1 MTLPKVDTT
10 PVDIMWPTEANADA
24 AQVYRCAPPPPPVS
38 AERMPVHASANQSQS
53 GESDRVQWAL
63 SFLWVAAAGTRDGG
77 GLGTS
82 SGEEDWSWRL
92 GGLCPLG
99 GYELRGRCFWPH
111 LELRHV

>member
-1 MTLPKVDTT
+1 
-10 PVDIMWPTEANADA
+10 VDIMWPTEANADA

-77 GLGTS
+77 GLGGTCS
-82 SGEEDWSWRL
+82 TAWVSASGMKYWHIGVTRS
-92 GGLCPLG
+92 
-99 GYELRGRCFWPH
+99 
-111 LELRHV
+111 